1 MSEEKILQKK
11 DVYRT
16 WKVWDEIAFGT
27 LKRHHRAYF
36 NAEIKR
42 TKIVLPKNS
51 KVLEIGYGNGS
62 FLRFAYEKK
71 WDVFGVEE
79 NTLLVNKGIDAGF
92 KSLFSGDL
100 SRFEDDSFD
109 LVVAFDVIEHLSTD
123 ALECMLGDIKR
134 ILRKGGCFIARFPN
148 GDSPFGL
155 PNQNGDPTHINS
167 IGSGKVHYF
176 AHQLD
181 LKVIFIGGE
190 AQPLWGH
197 PLLFVYRVF
206 TVPIKS
212 ILKLFIRLIFFSP
225 MSKVDFCSQNLTS
238 VLQKKDT

>member
-1 MSEEKILQKK
+1 MNISNQKQ
-11 DVYRT
+11 YST
-16 WKVWDEIAFGT
+16 WKNWDEIAFGT
-27 LKRHHRAYF
+27 LKGHHRAYF

-42 TKIVLPKNS
+42 TKMVLPKNS

-71 WDVFGVEE
+71 WDVFGIEE
-79 NTLLVNKGIDAGF
+79 NTPMVKKATDAGF
-92 KSLFSGDL
+92 ESIFSGDL

-109 LVVAFDVIEHLSTD
+109 LVVAFDVIEHLSND
-123 ALECMLGDIKR
+123 VLECMSGDIKR

-167 IGSGKVHYF
+167 IGSGKVHYLANKF
-176 AHQLD
+176 D

-197 PLLFVYRVF
+197 PLLFVYRLI
-206 TVPIKS
+206 TLPIKS
-212 ILKLFIRLIFFSP
+212 ILMLFTRLIFFSP
-225 MSKVDFCSQNLTS
+225 TSKVDFFSHNLTS
-238 VLQKKDT
+238 ILQKKDT